1 MDAIEAVKA
10 AARASGTPTTHIGPA
25 LGKASS
31 YVASAAS
38 RGSDP
43 LTGTTA
49 AMLGACGYVLA
60 AVPAGA
66 ALPPGSLVID
76 PRPQG

>member
-10 AARASGTPTTHIGPA
+10 AARATGTPTTHIGPA
-25 LGKASS
+25 MGKASS

-49 AMLGACGYVLA
+49 AMLGVCGYVLA

-66 ALPPGSLVID
+66 PLPPGSMAID
-76 PRPQG
+76 PRPQA